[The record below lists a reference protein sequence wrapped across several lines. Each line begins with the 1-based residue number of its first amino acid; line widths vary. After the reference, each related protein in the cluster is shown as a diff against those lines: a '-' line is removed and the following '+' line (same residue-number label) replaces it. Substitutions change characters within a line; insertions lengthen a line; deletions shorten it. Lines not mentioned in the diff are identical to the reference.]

1 MTKFSKD
8 RIKAHQVLIDGL
20 LNNDKFLIELEHF
33 ANSIINV
40 FNAGG
45 KVLLCGNGGSAAD
58 AAHLAAE
65 FSGRF
70 YLNRPPLDAEALHV
84 NDSFLTAVAND
95 FGYKHIFERA
105 IQAKGK
111 AGDLLIVLSTS
122 GRSENVIKA
131 IEMAVSMN
139 IKTACFTG
147 EHGEALAGMC
157 HFKFIIPST
166 DTPRIQETYMLLG
179 HIICEWVEMKMFG
192 DEKTGI

>member
-1 MTKFSKD
+1 MTGFSKD

-20 LNNDKFLIELEHF
+20 LNNEDFLIKLEYL
-33 ANSIINV
+33 ANSMESV

-45 KVLLCGNGGSAAD
+45 RVLFCGNGGSAAD

-84 NDSFLTAVAND
+84 NDSFITAVSND
-95 FGYKHIFERA
+95 YGYKHIFERA
-105 IQAKGK
+105 IQAKGR

-122 GRSENVIKA
+122 GHSENVIR
-131 IEMAVSMN
+131 AVDRALTMD

-147 EHGEALAGMC
+147 ENGESLAEKC
-157 HFKFIIPST
+157 DFKFIIPST